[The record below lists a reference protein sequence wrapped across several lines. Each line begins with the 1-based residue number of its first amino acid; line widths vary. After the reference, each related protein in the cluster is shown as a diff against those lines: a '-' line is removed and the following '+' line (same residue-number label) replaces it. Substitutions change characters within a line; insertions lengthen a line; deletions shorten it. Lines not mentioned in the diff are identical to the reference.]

1 MSSLPAA
8 IISGSYQSASSVID
22 AFESYRRAQ
31 AQHSEFVSGSVSS
44 SSGRS
49 GPLDSDSVLDDEDQD
64 ERDLIQEVPRSLRD
78 RDRSS
83 TRGDDALLANI
94 QWDEDLTPGP
104 STDNRPFDFPTPTVM
119 SPRQPQ
125 TPASEDLPTPRAG
138 ERTPLLVRQSTS
150 TTVLARPSPPEP
162 IQEEPQYA
170 SISRRVSRAS
180 VRSKGE
186 AKVQHAGQSTFAQ
199 SLINAVAV
207 LFGIGMLSEPLAF
220 AYSGWIGGSILII
233 GYGYISCYTAK
244 ILAHIVLS
252 DPRIR
257 SYADIGRKAFGPRS
271 SPVISLIFGLELFT
285 VCVALVTLYADSLHA
300 VIPTYSANAYK
311 LLGLIVLIPAVL
323 MPLSVLSYA
332 SILGIFSL
340 MAIIGIILIDGFTK
354 FDSPGSLWDPADTSL
369 GVDNAK
375 ELGIA
380 FGLFMAG
387 VRASFEGVAERE
399 GADKPGQF
407 SGHAV
412 IPTLAR
418 DMIDPSRFD
427 EMINWAFIIATGIYA
442 VLGVAGYIMFGNS
455 VSDEFSQ
462 DLIKY
467 NVHPSLNTVALWG
480 LVITPLTKFALSA
493 RPLNVT
499 LEVILGI
506 DTSGVSSPEHGG
518 APPLP
523 TTTVSPLRKSP
534 KSVKALLIALERTGL
549 TLLAVAVSILV
560 PEFASVMAVLG
571 STFSFV
577 LCVIGPVS
585 AKVSLSGGSTAVS
598 GAGARRVGWLRR
610 CGVWD
615 GALLVVST
623 AMAVWGTICAF
634 ASATPVP

>member
-31 AQHSEFVSGSVSS
+31 AQHSDFVSGSVSS

-49 GPLDSDSVLDDEDQD
+49 GPLDAESVLDDDLDED
-64 ERDLIQEVPRSLRD
+64 ERDLIQEVPRSVRE
-78 RDRSS
+78 R
-83 TRGDDALLANI
+83 TRTGGDDALLANI

-104 STDNRPFDFPTPTVM
+104 STDNRSFDFPTPTVM

-125 TPASEDLPTPRAG
+125 TPASEDVPTPRAG

-150 TTVLARPSPPEP
+150 TTVLGRPPPPEA

-220 AYSGWIGGSILII
+220 AYSGWIGGTILIV

-244 ILAHIVLS
+244 ILARIVLS
-252 DPRIR
+252 DPGIR

-300 VIPTYSANAYK
+300 VIPTYSANTYK
-311 LLGLIVLIPAVL
+311 LLGLVVLIPAVL

-387 VRASFEGVAERE
+387 
-399 GADKPGQF
+399 F

-427 EMINWAFIIATGIYA
+427 EMINWAFVIATGIYA

-462 DLIKY
+462 DLMKY
-467 NVHPSLNTVALWG
+467 NVHPSLNTIALWG

-506 DTSGVSSPEHGG
+506 DTSGVSSPDHGG
-518 APPLP
+518 SAPALP
-523 TTTVSPLRKSP
+523 TSTTSPLRKSP
-534 KSVKALLIALERTGL
+534 KSLKTLLIALERTVL

-560 PEFASVMAVLG
+560 PEFASIMAVLG

-585 AKVSLSGGSTAVS
+585 AKVSLSGGSTAAA
-598 GAGARRVGWLRR
+598 GAGARWDGWVRR

-615 GALLVVST
+615 GTLLVVST
-623 AMAVWGTICAF
+623 GMAVWGTVCAF
-634 ASATPVP
+634 LSATPVP

>member
-22 AFESYRRAQ
+22 VFESYRRAQ
-31 AQHSEFVSGSVSS
+31 AQHSDFVSGSLSS

-49 GPLDSDSVLDDEDQD
+49 GPLDAESELREDDDEQ
-64 ERDLIQEVPRSLRD
+64 DLIEEVPRSLRVPS
-78 RDRSS
+78 RA
-83 TRGDDALLANI
+83 TGDDALLENI

-104 STDNRPFDFPTPTVM
+104 STEQRSFDLPTPTVTSPRYPM
-119 SPRQPQ
+119 SPS
-125 TPASEDLPTPRAG
+125 SEDIPTPRAG
-138 ERTPLLVRQSTS
+138 ERTPLLTRQTTS
-150 TTVLARPSPPEP
+150 ATVLGRPAPLEQPRP
-162 IQEEPQYA
+162 APQYSA
-170 SISRRVSRAS
+170 VQRRISRSS
-180 VRSKGE
+180 MLSKGE
-186 AKVQHAGQSTFAQ
+186 PKVPQHTGQSTFAQ
-199 SLINAVAV
+199 TLLNAVAV

-220 AYSGWIGGSILII
+220 AYAGWIGGSILII

-244 ILAHIVLS
+244 ILAHIVLA

-271 SPVISLIFGLELFT
+271 SPLISAIFGLELFT
-285 VCVALVTLYADSLHA
+285 VSVALVTLYADSLYA
-300 VIPTYSANAYK
+300 VIPTYSPNTYK
-311 LLGLIVLIPAVL
+311 LLGLVILIPAVL
-323 MPLSVLSYA
+323 LPLSVLSYA

-340 MAIIGIILIDGFTK
+340 MAIIGIILFDGFTK
-354 FDSPGSLWDPADTSL
+354 FDSPGSLWSPADTSL
-369 GVDNAK
+369 GIDSFR

-387 VRASFEGVAERE
+387 
-399 GADKPGQF
+399 F

-418 DMIDPSRFD
+418 DMVDPSRFD
-427 EMINWAFIIATGIYA
+427 EMINWAFAIATGIYA
-442 VLGVAGYIMFGNS
+442 VLGVAGYVMFGNS

-462 DLIKY
+462 DLMRH
-467 NVHPSLNTVALWG
+467 NVHPSLNTIALWG
-480 LVITPLTKFALSA
+480 LVITPLTKFALTA
-493 RPLNVT
+493 RPLNLT

-506 DTSGVSSPEHGG
+506 DTSGVSDPHAAASTDNGG
-518 APPLP
+518 HSGTTTLP
-523 TTTVSPLRKSP
+523 TASSPLRRSP
-534 KSVKALLIALERTGL
+534 KALKTALIALERAVL
-549 TLLAVAVSILV
+549 TALAVAVSILV

-585 AKVSLSGGSTAVS
+585 AKIALGGAGDSAGFGSAGGLLGYGYAGAQSGGWWA
-598 GAGARRVGWLRR
+598 R

-623 AMAVWGTICAF
+623 AMAVWGTVCAF
-634 ASATPVP
+634 ASAAPPP